1 MEFSIKHLDH
11 VVVRVSDLDRA
22 VRFYSDVLGCR
33 EERRSESFGLVQ
45 LRAGRSLVDLI
56 RIDGPSESGVGN
68 MHHFA
73 FRIEPFDEP
82 SLRSHLE
89 SHGVEVGDVV
99 VRYGADGRG
108 PSIYIQDVD
117 GNTIELKGP
126 PDS

>member
-1 MEFSIKHLDH
+1 
-11 VVVRVSDLDRA
+11 
-22 VRFYSDVLGCR
+22 
-33 EERRSESFGLVQ
+33 
-45 LRAGRSLVDLI
+45 
-56 RIDGPSESGVGN
+56 

-73 FRIEPFDEP
+73 IRIEPFDER

-89 SHGVEVGDVV
+89 SHGVKVGAVV
-99 VRYGADGRG
+99 ARYGADGRG